1 MKLPFSWLKEHVP
14 FTKSAHDVAA
24 DLVRLG
30 HEVEGIDLPREAV
43 KGVRVGQILSMESHP
58 DADKLHLLQIDIA
71 EAEPLSIVC
80 GASNMG
86 VGDKIPVATVGTSL
100 PNGMKIKKGKI
111 RGQVSFG
118 MCCSEAELGLADD
131 AAGLLIL
138 PADAPIGA
146 EVGEYLELEEA
157 VLDLDITPNRGD
169 CMSARGLARDLAADY
184 DLPFIEPGDEDV
196 LADSAVAAVKVSVNV
211 ADDAPLYL
219 ARRIEGVSVAD
230 SPAWMQARLIAAGQR
245 PVNGVVDVLN
255 YTMLDLG
262 QPMHAF
268 DADTLTGDLRV
279 RETQAGE
286 SFKALDGRDIALN
299 AGDVVIA
306 DNEHVIALA
315 GIMGS
320 ESTGVTDKTT
330 NIILESAAFRA
341 ALISTTRRTY
351 GLVSESSMRFERGV
365 DPAMIAVAMN
375 QATTMI
381 LDLFGGKAGAI
392 TTVGD
397 TESLVKAKS
406 ITVDMRR
413 IESRLGIEV
422 DAQYDDVLARMG
434 FGVMR
439 AGGRDGHMLEIS
451 VPSHRHDVS
460 LFEDIS
466 EEYARVIGFDAIP
479 AVLPDLATI
488 NPRKVDTSVSSAV
501 ALGFVQVINYA
512 FISADEQRLFVED
525 DGKDLTLANP
535 ISEAMS
541 VMRRSVWPSLLNTAK
556 YNMNRQ
562 QAGVALLEQGRIY
575 SAIEAGKGNE
585 EHRESNV
592 IAWLMAGEIESD
604 RWYGKA
610 RKADFFDLKGAVEAW
625 LSKRG
630 LTARFMADNEVQGLQ
645 AGQTAKIF
653 VGKSV
658 VGHVGK
664 VDADLAS
671 DFDIDADVFVA
682 QINLDALN
690 AGKKLKFQAIP
701 EFPSVERDLVFLFDK
716 GTESE
721 AILQT
726 VRKAAGQQC
735 IDARIFDLYAGKGVP
750 EGKVSLGIR
759 FALQDAKR
767 TLTQEDSDKAMQ
779 AIIAA
784 IGKKFEAELR
794 A

>member
-1 MKLPFSWLKEHVP
+1 MRLPFSWLKEHTP
-14 FTKSAHDVAA
+14 LTKSPSDVAD

-30 HEVEGIDLPREAV
+30 HEVEGIEQPRAAV
-43 KGVRVGQILSMESHP
+43 VGVRVGQILSMLPHP
-58 DADKLHLLQIDIA
+58 DADKLHLLQIDMG
-71 EAEPLSIVC
+71 EAEPLGIVC

-86 VGDKIPVATVGTSL
+86 EGDKIPVATVGTSL
-100 PNGMKIKKGKI
+100 PNGLKIKKGKI

-138 PADAPIGA
+138 PADAPVGI
-146 EVGEYLELEEA
+146 EVGKYLELEEA

-169 CMSARGLARDLAADY
+169 CMSVRGLARDLAADY
-184 DLPFIEPGDEDV
+184 DLPLIEPGDEDV
-196 LADSAVAAVKVSVNV
+196 LVDSAIAVPEVRVSVT
-211 ADDAPLYL
+211 DETPLYL
-219 ARRIEGVSVAD
+219 ARRIEGVSVTA
-230 SPAWMQARLIAAGQR
+230 SPDWMQARLIAAGQR

-268 DADTLTGDLRV
+268 DADTLTGALCV

-299 AGDVVIA
+299 AGDIVIA
-306 DNEHVIALA
+306 DDNNVIALA

-320 ESTGVTDKTT
+320 EPTAVTDKTS

-365 DPAMIAVAMN
+365 DPAMISVAMN
-375 QATTMI
+375 QASIMI
-381 LDLFGGKAGAI
+381 MDLFGGKASAI
-392 TTVGD
+392 TVVGD
-397 TESLVKAKS
+397 AESLVKAKN
-406 ITVDMRR
+406 ITVDMNR

-422 DAQYDDVLARMG
+422 DVQYDDVLARMG
-434 FGVMR
+434 FGVTR
-439 AGGRDGHMLEIS
+439 ADGRDGHMLEVS

-488 NPRKVDTSVSSAV
+488 NPRKVDTAVSSAV

-535 ISEAMS
+535 ISEAMC
-541 VMRRSVWPSLLNTAK
+541 VMRRSVWPGLLNTAK

-562 QAGVALLEQGRIY
+562 QAGVALLEQGRVY

-592 IAWLMAGEIESD
+592 IAWLMAGELESD
-604 RWYGKA
+604 RWYAKA
-610 RKADFFDLKGAVEAW
+610 RKADFFDLKGTLEAW

-630 LTARFMADNEVQGLQ
+630 LTARFMPDDDVLGLQ
-645 AGQTAKIF
+645 AGQTAKVF

-664 VDADLAS
+664 VDSDLAVG
-671 DFDIDADVFVA
+671 FDIDADVFVA

-690 AGKKLKFQAIP
+690 AGKILKFQAIP

-716 GTESE
+716 STQSES
-721 AILQT
+721 ILQT
-726 VRKAAGQQC
+726 TRKAAGQQC
-735 IDARIFDLYAGKGVP
+735 TETRIFDLYDGKGIP

-759 FALQDAKR
+759 FVLQDAKR

-784 IGKKFEAELR
+784 VSKKFDAELR
-794 A
+794 G